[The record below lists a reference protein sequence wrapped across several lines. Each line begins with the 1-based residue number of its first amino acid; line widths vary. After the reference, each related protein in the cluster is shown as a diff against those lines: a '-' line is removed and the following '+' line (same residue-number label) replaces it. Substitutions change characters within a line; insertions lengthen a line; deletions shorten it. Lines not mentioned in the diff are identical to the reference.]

1 MEENMQEKLEEIA
14 MMIIAN
20 SGQARSDA
28 FAALQEA
35 KKGNFED
42 AEKLLKEAEES
53 LQTAHESHRELLKM
67 DASGEVTQVSILLCH
82 AQDHL
87 MGSALA
93 LDLIREMIVLYLADI
108 MSINILPMSST
119 AWYRFCFTSSI
130 GVLAAL

>member
-20 SGQARSDA
+20 SGLARSDA

-67 DASGEVTQVSILLCH
+67 DAQVSILLCH

-93 LDLIREMIVLYLADI
+93 LDLIREMIVLYQK
-108 MSINILPMSST
+108 
-119 AWYRFCFTSSI
+119 
-130 GVLAAL
+130 

>member
-93 LDLIREMIVLYLADI
+93 LDLIREMIVLSKVGKSKEESYGTK
-108 MSINILPMSST
+108 SIIDLRR
-119 AWYRFCFTSSI
+119 WDVYRNSD
-130 GVLAAL
+130 A

>member
-42 AEKLLKEAEES
+42 AEKILKEAEES

-67 DASGEVTQVSILLCH
+67 DASGEVTQVS
-82 AQDHL
+82 DHL

-93 LDLIREMIVLYLADI
+93 LDLIREMIVLYQK
-108 MSINILPMSST
+108 
-119 AWYRFCFTSSI
+119 
-130 GVLAAL
+130 

>member
-42 AEKLLKEAEES
+42 AES

-93 LDLIREMIVLYLADI
+93 LDLIREMIVLYQK
-108 MSINILPMSST
+108 
-119 AWYRFCFTSSI
+119 
-130 GVLAAL
+130 

>member
-42 AEKLLKEAEES
+42 AEKLLKEHS
-53 LQTAHESHRELLKM
+53 
-67 DASGEVTQVSILLCH
+67 C
-82 AQDHL
+82 
-87 MGSALA
+87 
-93 LDLIREMIVLYLADI
+93 
-108 MSINILPMSST
+108 
-119 AWYRFCFTSSI
+119 
-130 GVLAAL
+130 

>member
-35 KKGNFED
+35 KKENFED

-67 DASGEVTQVSILLCH
+67 DASGEVTQVRILLCH

-93 LDLIREMIVLYLADI
+93 LDLIREMIVLYQK
-108 MSINILPMSST
+108 
-119 AWYRFCFTSSI
+119 
-130 GVLAAL
+130 

>member
-42 AEKLLKEAEES
+42 AEKILKEAEES

-87 MGSALA
+87 MTSMLA
-93 LDLIREMIVLYLADI
+93 RELVAELIELHEKMQ
-108 MSINILPMSST
+108 
-119 AWYRFCFTSSI
+119 
-130 GVLAAL
+130 

>member
-53 LQTAHESHRELLKM
+53 LQTAHE
-67 DASGEVTQVSILLCH
+67 

-87 MGSALA
+87 RGSALA
-93 LDLIREMIVLYLADI
+93 LDLIREMIVLYQK
-108 MSINILPMSST
+108 
-119 AWYRFCFTSSI
+119 
-130 GVLAAL
+130 

>member
-14 MMIIAN
+14 MMTIAN

-35 KKGNFED
+35 KKEIKD

-93 LDLIREMIVLYLADI
+93 LDLIREMIVLYQK
-108 MSINILPMSST
+108 
-119 AWYRFCFTSSI
+119 
-130 GVLAAL
+130 

>member
-53 LQTAHESHRELLKM
+53 LQQHMNLTEN
-67 DASGEVTQVSILLCH
+67 C
-82 AQDHL
+82 
-87 MGSALA
+87 
-93 LDLIREMIVLYLADI
+93 
-108 MSINILPMSST
+108 
-119 AWYRFCFTSSI
+119 
-130 GVLAAL
+130 

>member
-42 AEKLLKEAEES
+42 AEKLQKEAEES

-93 LDLIREMIVLYLADI
+93 LDLIREMIVLYQK
-108 MSINILPMSST
+108 
-119 AWYRFCFTSSI
+119 
-130 GVLAAL
+130 

>member
-1 MEENMQEKLEEIA
+1 

-53 LQTAHESHRELLKM
+53 LQTDVYKR
-67 DASGEVTQVSILLCH
+67 
-82 AQDHL
+82 QD
-87 MGSALA
+87 
-93 LDLIREMIVLYLADI
+93 RQR
-108 MSINILPMSST
+108 
-119 AWYRFCFTSSI
+119 RFDDMPAF
-130 GVLAAL
+130 L

>member
-82 AQDHL
+82 AQDL

-93 LDLIREMIVLYLADI
+93 LDLIREMIVLYQK
-108 MSINILPMSST
+108 
-119 AWYRFCFTSSI
+119 
-130 GVLAAL
+130 

>member
-1 MEENMQEKLEEIA
+1 MEEKVQEKLEEIA

-35 KKGNFED
+35 KKGNF
-42 AEKLLKEAEES
+42 AEADRLLAEAGKS

-67 DASGEVTQVSILLCH
+67 DASGEVAQVSILLCH

-93 LDLIREMIVLYLADI
+93 LDLIREMTALYQ
-108 MSINILPMSST
+108 
-119 AWYRFCFTSSI
+119 R
-130 GVLAAL
+130 